1 MLNNWTSFKTTG
13 TKNNMIAAISSLF
26 FLFSGLD
33 PINNFVSLKTYIS
46 ENAKAHC
53 YVYFINEDI
62 PDFPRVNII
71 EKSKVDFFEYL
82 DTIGIEHTQVGSYYF
97 FRKKSK

>member
-1 MLNNWTSFKTTG
+1 MILPLLHIFLLTSV
-13 TKNNMIAAISSLF
+13 
-26 FLFSGLD
+26 D
-33 PINNFVSLKTYIS
+33 PIKNFVSLKTYIS

-71 EKSKVDFFEYL
+71 EKSKFDFFAYL
-82 DTIGIEHTQVGSYYF
+82 DTIGIEHTKVCSYYF
-97 FRKKSK
+97 FNKKSK

>member
-1 MLNNWTSFKTTG
+1 
-13 TKNNMIAAISSLF
+13 MIPLFIFSLISLE
-26 FLFSGLD
+26 
-33 PINNFVSLKTYIS
+33 PVKNFVSLKTYIS

-97 FRKKSK
+97 FRKKQ

>member
-1 MLNNWTSFKTTG
+1 
-13 TKNNMIAAISSLF
+13 MIPIISSLF
-26 FLFSGLD
+26 FLFSSLD

-46 ENAKAHC
+46 ENAKVHC

-62 PDFPRVNII
+62 PNFPRVNTI
-71 EKSKVDFFEYL
+71 EKSRVDFFEYL